1 MEEVE
6 QPGRTRELKRDGCAA
21 QTKAV
26 HLQLNQFRP
35 LLVLLRSS
43 AHYPG
48 LGRLHP
54 FLVEDVYDPLCMPL
68 LRKKSTPDDARRPVV
83 SGPSALGSHGGPG
96 SPIYTQRAQGSAS
109 NTSLSNSKSV
119 SKPSVLQRK
128 SNRDVRASMPAQPHP
143 QQQQSY
149 TQGQDY
155 GNGNGR
161 PSVLSQAPPGAAPAF
176 AQMNS
181 NPAMRSRQSLDA
193 GLGQGQ
199 GGGGYPYGQAYKP
212 SRPSVDMAM
221 AMGTGAGP
229 SRGGSGYG
237 RQVNSSTLFV
247 YTMPRILAHVLC
259 LLCYIR

>member
-1 MEEVE
+1 
-6 QPGRTRELKRDGCAA
+6 
-21 QTKAV
+21 
-26 HLQLNQFRP
+26 
-35 LLVLLRSS
+35 
-43 AHYPG
+43 
-48 LGRLHP
+48 
-54 FLVEDVYDPLCMPL
+54 MPL

-96 SPIYTQRAQGSAS
+96 SPIYTQRTQGAAS

-119 SKPSVLQRK
+119 SKPSVLHRK

-181 NPAMRSRQSLDA
+181 NPAMRTRQSLDA

-212 SRPSVDMAM
+212 SRPSIDMAM
-221 AMGTGAGP
+221 AVGTGAGP

-237 RQVNSSTLFV
+237 RQVNKSTLYV
-247 YTMPRILAHVLC
+247 YTMLRIVAHMSC